1 MEVTNS
7 NINFSTDGNTTNN
20 ISQIL
25 RGNSDWSL
33 NAALGVTQRS
43 SNWPYTNNT
52 ASHVTQPSSDWSF
65 NNRASG
71 ASNNISEWISTSTSL
86 TPEDAPRFI
95 LLLGLLPMVILTVVA
110 NILVMIVIR
119 RDKKLQNSSNWYIF
133 SLAIADAIVGLA
145 VMMPFSVYNIYQYWP
160 WDVVPCTIWACFD
173 FACCTV
179 SMLHLCL
186 IALDRLWCITQPHT
200 YIGEEAKK
208 RTVAGI
214 IVAWTVGSLVWIP
227 AIVLFRQKD
236 VDNGTMDEKDCLFFP
251 PKEYILVQSILVY
264 FGPIFAMLLLYV
276 ELLKALKD
284 KEERLKQ
291 HMKRKQSNG
300 EAGETNKAFTGEEV
314 KDCESDK
321 NELSKYAKDKAK
333 SKLQQKMSRQNRR
346 SVKVIGV
353 VIFTFLLCWLPFCLF
368 WPIAA
373 FCETCIGARWYEA
386 SYWMAYLNS
395 MVNPLLYFTVNRDF
409 RRALLNLCGW
419 RCCRNTKFI
428 DGGSTLDN
436 TSGIYK

>member
-1 MEVTNS
+1 MEGTYSNITLTPEGKATNS
-7 NINFSTDGNTTNN
+7 ITLVSNGTF
-20 ISQIL
+20 
-25 RGNSDWSL
+25 DWSL
-33 NAALGVTQRS
+33 NATTSVSHER
-43 SNWPYTNNT
+43 SNWLYTDNT
-52 ASHVTQPSSDWSF
+52 ASCVTQSSSDWSF
-65 NNRASG
+65 KSNNRASD
-71 ASNNISEWISTSTSL
+71 ATDNISEWISTSTSM
-86 TPEDAPRFI
+86 TPEVYPRFI

-133 SLAIADAIVGLA
+133 SLAMADAIVGLA

-160 WDVVPCTIWACFD
+160 WDVVPCTIWTCFD

-186 IALDRLWCITQPHT
+186 IALDRLQCITQPHT

-208 RTVAGI
+208 RTLAGI
-214 IVAWTVGSLVWIP
+214 VLAWTVGSLIWIP
-227 AIVLFRQKD
+227 VIVLFRHKD
-236 VDNGTMDEKDCLFFP
+236 VTFNRNGCKFLP
-251 PKEYILVQSILVY
+251 PKEYILVLSIIVY

-276 ELLKALKD
+276 ELLKALND

-291 HMKRKQSNG
+291 HMKRKQCNG
-300 EAGETNKAFTGEEV
+300 EAGETNKGFTGEEV
-314 KDCESDK
+314 KDGESDK
-321 NELSKYAKDKAK
+321 NELNKCSKDKAK
-333 SKLQQKMSRQNRR
+333 SKLEQKMSRQNHR

-373 FCETCIGARWYEA
+373 FCETCIGAGWYAA

-419 RCCRNTKFI
+419 RCCKNIKYKE
-428 DGGSTLDN
+428 DGST
-436 TSGIYK
+436 